1 MHVAVQHGTEPEGEI
16 RASTVEFV
24 EADARTFQETFPY
37 APDTAADAEGV
48 VVTTKPA
55 ASTPTDAIFA
65 RARIFRTSRIVQ
77 PALMVNE
84 GRIIR

>member
-24 EADARTFQETFPY
+24 EADALTFQAYFPY

-48 VVTTKPA
+48 VATTKPA
-55 ASTPTDAIFA
+55 ASMPTDASFP
-65 RARIFRTSRIVQ
+65 RTRIFRTSRIVQ
-77 PALMVNE
+77 PTLMVSE